1 MIIYKTEDMKIIK
14 ISLLVV
20 GGLLVL
26 AFLCG
31 VVFPTFIRGFF
42 YLLATMMMYPLPS
55 AVITGVMLVAYVFGL
70 WISKFK

>member
-1 MIIYKTEDMKIIK
+1 MKIVK

-31 VVFPTFIRGFF
+31 LVFPTIIRGFF
-42 YLLATMMMYPLPS
+42 YLLSTMMMYPLP
-55 AVITGVMLVAYVFGL
+55 ALVITGVALVAYVFGL

>member
-1 MIIYKTEDMKIIK
+1 MIIYKTEDMKMIK

-42 YLLATMMMYPLPS
+42 YLLSTMMMYPLPS
-55 AVITGVMLVAYVFGL
+55 LVITGVALVAYVFGL

>member
-1 MIIYKTEDMKIIK
+1 MKVIK

-31 VVFPTFIRGFF
+31 LVFPTIIRGFF
-42 YLLATMMMYPLPS
+42 YLLSTMMMYPLP
-55 AVITGVMLVAYVFGL
+55 ALVITGVALVAYVFGL

>member
-1 MIIYKTEDMKIIK
+1 MKIVK

-31 VVFPTFIRGFF
+31 VVFPAFIRGFF
-42 YLLATMMMYPLPS
+42 YLLSTMMMYPLPS
-55 AVITGVMLVAYVFGL
+55 VVITGVALVAYVFGL

>member
-42 YLLATMMMYPLPS
+42 YLLSTMMMYPLPS
-55 AVITGVMLVAYVFGL
+55 LVITGVALVAYVFGL